1 MPMAIV
7 ANAAD
12 WTIRFTKLLAVRKLL
27 FCDWKTI
34 AMMIRPTMIGSE
46 PSWPERTSVHH
57 RSDRAGEPAAVVV
70 DRSLGGRHATT
81 SSSPVSTRPGT
92 LVSAPEVM
100 ALTTCSCV
108 TSVRLNSA
116 TF

>member
-12 WTIRFTKLLAVRKLL
+12 WTIRFTKLLAVRKRS

-34 AMMIRPTMIGSE
+34 AMMIRPMMIGSE

-57 RSDRAGEPAAVVV
+57 RCGPRRRCRAAVGV

-92 LVSAPEVM
+92 LVSSPEVI
-100 ALTTCSCV
+100 ALTTCSWV
-108 TSVRLNSA
+108 TSRCA
-116 TF
+116 